1 MQQHFYNITNKIKNI
16 FCLLS
21 FSGVPMSNNWI
32 LLTTLLLACG
42 DEPKEEAPKK
52 GENPTAQKSDAKAD
66 VKHAPKVL
74 PKDLIGKANQIAL
87 VPSPAEMQK
96 SLKNAGI
103 KSDLAEL
110 IRQDLKISMDVDNK
124 DQVAVRVGVVMA
136 DLVLTIKTSDK
147 ALKLDRLQRL
157 KDGFAKL
164 GAGNDVALTIDE
176 LAKNIENDSVSNDD
190 LLMQFDELSGVM
202 VPELEY
208 EAGEWVV
215 PLIQAGSWL
224 EGSYL
229 VSSAIIKESQYDK
242 ASNLLRQPEVAKYF
256 LKYVQREGK
265 SKAPDAVVQQL
276 EKTLLSLKEIADK
289 DQISQDDVKSIQS
302 STQKVLTLL

>member
-1 MQQHFYNITNKIKNI
+1 
-16 FCLLS
+16 
-21 FSGVPMSNNWI
+21 MSKNWI
-32 LLTTLLLACG
+32 FLTTLLLACS
-42 DEPKEEAPKK
+42 DEPKNDAPKK
-52 GENPTAQKSDAKAD
+52 GDPTKSESADAGDTKAN
-66 VKHAPKVL
+66 VKHAPKML
-74 PKDLIGKANQIAL
+74 PKELIGNANQIAL

-96 SLKNAGI
+96 SLKNADI
-103 KSDLAEL
+103 KSDLSEL
-110 IRQDLKISMDVDNK
+110 IRKDLKISMDVDNK

-157 KDGFAKL
+157 KSGFAKL

-176 LAKNIENDSVSNDD
+176 LSKNIENESVSNDD

-229 VSSAIIKESQYDK
+229 VSSAIIKEGAYSK
-242 ASNLLRQPEVAKYF
+242 ASDLLRQPEVAEYF

-265 SKAPDAVVQQL
+265 AKAPDAVVEQL
-276 EKTLLSLKEIADK
+276 EKTLLSLKTIANK
-289 DQISQDDVKSIQS
+289 EVISEADVKSIQT

>member
-1 MQQHFYNITNKIKNI
+1 
-16 FCLLS
+16 
-21 FSGVPMSNNWI
+21 MSKSWI
-32 LLTTLLLACG
+32 LFTSLLIACSS
-42 DEPKEEAPKK
+42 EPD
-52 GENPTAQKSDAKAD
+52 NPTVSGDVPQNQTTDNVKPAD
-66 VKHAPKVL
+66 VKHAPKML
-74 PKDLIGKANQIAL
+74 PKEIIGNANQIAL

-96 SLKNAGI
+96 ALKNANI
-103 KSDLAEL
+103 QSDLALL
-110 IRQDLKISMDVDNK
+110 IPQDLKISMDVDNK

-147 ALKLDRLQRL
+147 KLKLDRLQRL
-157 KDGFAKL
+157 KEGFSKL
-164 GAGNDVALTIDE
+164 GAGSDVAQTIDE
-176 LAKNIENDSVSNDD
+176 LSKSIDNESINNDD

-229 VSSAIIKESQYDK
+229 VSTAIINETRYDQ
-242 ASNLLRQPEVAKYF
+242 ASTLLRQPEVADYF

-265 SKAPDAVVQQL
+265 TKAPDAVVEQL
-276 EKTLLSLKEIADK
+276 EKTLLSLKAIANK
-289 DQISQDDVKSIQS
+289 EQISEEDVKSIQA
-302 STQKVLTLL
+302 STQQVLKLL

>member
-1 MQQHFYNITNKIKNI
+1 M
-16 FCLLS
+16 
-21 FSGVPMSNNWI
+21 
-32 LLTTLLLACG
+32 
-42 DEPKEEAPKK
+42 
-52 GENPTAQKSDAKAD
+52 
-66 VKHAPKVL
+66 
-74 PKDLIGKANQIAL
+74 
-87 VPSPAEMQK
+87 
-96 SLKNAGI
+96 
-103 KSDLAEL
+103 
-110 IRQDLKISMDVDNK
+110 
-124 DQVAVRVGVVMA
+124 
-136 DLVLTIKTSDK
+136 
-147 ALKLDRLQRL
+147 
-157 KDGFAKL
+157 

-265 SKAPDAVVQQL
+265 SKAPDAVVEQL

-289 DQISQDDVKSIQS
+289 DQISQDDVKSIQT
-302 STQKVLTLL
+302 STQKVFDPSLIF

>member
-1 MQQHFYNITNKIKNI
+1 
-16 FCLLS
+16 
-21 FSGVPMSNNWI
+21 MSTSWI
-32 LLTTLLLACG
+32 LFTSLLIGCSG
-42 DEPKEEAPKK
+42 SEPQDNTKPSGEETQ
-52 GENPTAQKSDAKAD
+52 NQTADNTKNAD
-66 VKHAPKVL
+66 VKHAPKML
-74 PKDLIGKANQIAL
+74 PKDIISNANQIAL

-103 KSDLAEL
+103 QSDLAQL
-110 IRQDLKISMDVDNK
+110 IRQDLKISMDVENK

-147 ALKLDRLQRL
+147 SLKLDRLQRL
-157 KDGFAKL
+157 KEGFSKL
-164 GAGNDVALTIDE
+164 GAGSDVAQTIDE
-176 LAKNIENDSVSNDD
+176 LSKSIENESISNDD

-229 VSSAIIKESQYDK
+229 VSSAIINESQYDK
-242 ASNLLRQPEVAKYF
+242 ASNLLRQPEVAEYF

-265 SKAPDAVVQQL
+265 TKAPDAVVEQL
-276 EKTLLSLKEIADK
+276 EKTLLSLKTIANK
-289 DQISQDDVKSIQS
+289 EQISQDDVKTIQT
-302 STQKVLTLL
+302 STQQVLTLL

>member
-1 MQQHFYNITNKIKNI
+1 
-16 FCLLS
+16 
-21 FSGVPMSNNWI
+21 MSNNWI

-42 DEPKEEAPKK
+42 DEPKEEASTK
-52 GENPTAQKSDAKAD
+52 GENPTAQKADAKSD

-96 SLKNAGI
+96 SLKNSGI

-110 IRQDLKISMDVDNK
+110 IRKDLKISMDVENK
-124 DQVAVRVGVVMA
+124 DQIAVRVGVVMA

-157 KDGFAKL
+157 KAGFAKL

-229 VSSAIIKESQYDK
+229 VSSAIIKESQYEK

-265 SKAPDAVVQQL
+265 SKAPDAVVDQL